1 MNSIASS
8 QPGRLG
14 EFGALCRSDASLVEG
29 WLQGRSTGGLWT
41 CALAVIVG
49 GGLYGMTVGMWRAPE
64 MGLFVAIKLPLLIF
78 LVLLANGLI
87 NGMFA
92 SLLGSGLSFRQTLM
106 MSLISF
112 TTVSLILGALSP
124 VTFFMAL
131 NAPAP
136 DTPEAA
142 RWHQIFLVSHTA
154 LIAYAGV
161 VGNYKAYLL
170 LTRITGNLAAAR
182 RTFFAW
188 LAVNLFVGAQLSFIL
203 RPFFGNPAMKVQFL
217 RPNAFDGSFYEVLLR
232 SLQGLIQ

>member
-1 MNSIASS
+1 PVSVTHTHIHADPLTAEALWREIARHK
-8 QPGRLG
+8 PAPDLAAATDRYLG
-14 EFGALCRSDASLVEG
+14 NLVDRYRYLDFRGMGITDRVAL
-29 WLQGRSTGGLWT
+29 
-41 CALAVIVG
+41 
-49 GGLYGMTVGMWRAPE
+49 
-64 MGLFVAIKLPLLIF
+64 KLPLLIF

-92 SLLGSGLSFRQTLM
+92 SLLGSGLSFQQTLM
-106 MSLISF
+106 MSMVSF

-161 VGNYKAYLL
+161 VGNYKAYLML
-170 LTRITGNLAAAR
+170 ARFTGNLSAAR
-182 RTFFAW
+182 RTFLAW

-203 RPFFGNPAMKVQFL
+203 RPFFGNPAMDVQFL

-232 SLQGLIQ
+232 SLQGLTQ